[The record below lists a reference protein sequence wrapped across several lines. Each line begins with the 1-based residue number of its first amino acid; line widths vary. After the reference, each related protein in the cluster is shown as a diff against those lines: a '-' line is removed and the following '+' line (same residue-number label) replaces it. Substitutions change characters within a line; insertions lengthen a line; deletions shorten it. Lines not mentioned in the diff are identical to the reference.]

1 MRKVWV
7 GVFFRCGNAVDLG
20 NVACGKFFDAAAVS
34 IRRASSWVVLL
45 GERDLG
51 S

>member
-7 GVFFRCGNAVDLG
+7 GVFLRGGNTVDLG
-20 NVACGKFFDAAAVS
+20 NVTCGKFFDAAAVS
-34 IRRASSWVVLL
+34 IGKASAWVVLL